1 MHRDRIRSGRAFAG
15 SKVIKLLTAGACA
28 ALAAVPLTANAQATS
43 VPRVHPSSLSPTRI
57 AQLAARP
64 DRRVIVI
71 LKNQENGVTGRDGTL
86 RVRAARLAADQK
98 SILAEL
104 HLLKAPEVH
113 GYSLI
118 NAVSATVSA
127 AEASRLAANPLVGA
141 VIPDTQI
148 AGPALATSVAS
159 DAAAVGGHVVAAA
172 NVRSTVPAAGG
183 TQICP
188 SNPAD
193 PLIEPEAL
201 SLMHVVDEPG
211 STAPVARSLAD
222 GSGTKVA
229 VFPDGL
235 DPNIPDFMRGG
246 TSAIFDYQDFTGEG
260 TGGVTG
266 GEEAFGDASSIIS
279 QGNQVFDLSGEV
291 NPAHPLPPGCN
302 IRIEGVAPGASVAV
316 MKVFGDANLAF
327 NSLILQAIEYAVDV
341 DHVDILSQSFGGNPI
356 PNPGTD
362 ADALIDAEA
371 VAAGVTVIASSG
383 DAGIT
388 NTIGTPATNPGVI
401 SAGATTSYQLY
412 AQTTSY
418 GYQFGGNGW
427 LSNEVSSFSS
437 TGDTEYGPDTIDV
450 VAPGESGWADCS
462 TDTAT
467 FTECADQ
474 YNGADP
480 QPIVAFG
487 GTSQSCPLTAG
498 TAALVIEAYR
508 ITHGGASPTPA
519 LVKQILMSSAQD
531 LDAPGQNQGAGFVDA
546 LRAVEMAESIK
557 DANGTPAP
565 QGDGLLISPNSIS
578 ATAVAGTSRTVRV
591 SVTNTGAATA
601 TIAPK
606 LRALGTIST
615 IASGSLSLDPTTDPT
630 FVYQTG
636 AVLPDVHVVPF
647 TVPAG
652 TDRMVA
658 SFAWDTASQPSSTLR
673 LSLFSPTGQMTSQS
687 RPQGAAGGFGQVEVH
702 DAVPGTWT
710 MLVFSSGAPYTG
722 AVTYTITKQSFH
734 NVSGAVTPLARTI
747 APDQTRTF
755 LVTVRTPLAAGD
767 LNELVVF
774 ADSIPDANPQS
785 TIPVALRALVPF
797 HGNVGSFHGTITGG
811 NERAAFYGQELVYQF
826 NMPAGERDVDVDVT
840 VSAPGY
846 QVLGF
851 LVDPRI
857 MPVDIESTE
866 TQGQSALTTTMHFS
880 WANPTR
886 GRWSLDLA
894 QVNGVSSLLTSA
906 RISGKIR
913 FNTVRVHASGV
924 PNSAAVHLANGVPV
938 AATISITNTG
948 NSEEDFSLD
957 PRNNSSSA
965 LSLASLTDTTGTL
978 PISDFSLIPQFVVP
992 PFTSQL
998 EFAAESTVPINFDAS
1013 PAFGFPDNIS
1023 LSSGDDAVEDLSAPD
1038 IPASVWGFGPT
1049 EIGPF
1054 AGVAPTVPWSAGG
1067 VAATKTF
1074 DLTVDTASG
1083 DIWSALEGLTGSYNP
1098 ILLDPGQSGS
1108 IAVTFTPSGTHG
1120 QVVVRIHRRRDL
1132 QLQHRQLR
1140 SAGPDPLQVHDLL
1153 AGREGESRAPHR
1165 VARGLLASSRVGG
1178 CP

>member
-1 MHRDRIRSGRAFAG
+1 MNRDRIGSGRMIAG
-15 SKVIKLLTAGACA
+15 SKVIKLLTAGACV
-28 ALAAVPLTANAQATS
+28 ALATVPLAANAQTTS
-43 VPRVHPSSLSPTRI
+43 VPRVHPSSLSPTQI
-57 AQLAARP
+57 AHLAAKP
-64 DRRVIVI
+64 DQRVIVI
-71 LKNQENGVTGRDGTL
+71 LKNQENAVTGSHGTL
-86 RVRAARLAADQK
+86 KVRAARLAADQK
-98 SILAEL
+98 SILGEL
-104 HLLKAPEVH
+104 QLLKAPNTH

-127 AEASRLAANPLVGA
+127 AEAARLAANPLVGA

-148 AGPALATSVAS
+148 TGPSLATSVAS
-159 DAAAVGGHVVAAA
+159 DAAAVGGHVVAGA
-172 NVRSTVPAAGG
+172 NVKTTVPSVGG

-188 SNPAD
+188 TNPAV

-211 STAPVARSLAD
+211 STAPDARSLAD
-222 GSGTKVA
+222 GAGVKVA

-235 DPNIPDFMRGG
+235 DPTIPDFMRGG
-246 TSAIFDYQDFTGEG
+246 TSAIFDYEDFTGEG
-260 TGGVTG
+260 TGAVTG

-291 NPAHPLPPGCN
+291 NPAHPLPAGCN
-302 IRIEGVAPGASVAV
+302 IRIEGVAPGADVAV

-327 NSLILQAIEYAVDV
+327 NSLILQAIEYAVEV

-371 VAAGVTVIASSG
+371 VAAGVTVVASSG

-388 NTIGTPATNPGVI
+388 NTIGTPATNSGVI

-437 TGDTEYGPDTIDV
+437 SGDTEYGPDTIDV

-474 YNGADP
+474 YNGPAP

-487 GTSQSCPLTAG
+487 GTSESCPLTAG
-498 TAALVIEAYR
+498 TAALVIEGYR
-508 ITHGGASPTPA
+508 NTHGGASPTPE

-546 LRAVEMAESIK
+546 LRAVQMAESIQN
-557 DANGTPAP
+557 AQGTPAP

-578 ATAVAGTSRTVRV
+578 ATAVAGSSQTVRV
-591 SVTNTGAATA
+591 SVTNTGATTA
-601 TIAPK
+601 KIVPK
-606 LRALGTIST
+606 LRSLGAMST
-615 IASGSLSLDPTTDPT
+615 IASGSLSLNPGTDPT

-734 NVSGAVTPLARTI
+734 IVSGAVSPSARTL
-747 APDQTRTF
+747 APDHTGSF
-755 LVTVRTPLAAGD
+755 LVTVRTPSAAGD
-767 LNELVVF
+767 LNQSVVF
-774 ADSIPDANPQS
+774 GDSASADPQS

-797 HGNVGSFHGTITGG
+797 HANVGTFHGTITGG

-826 NMPAGERDVDVDVT
+826 NIPKGERDVDVDVT

-851 LVDPRI
+851 LVDPAI
-857 MPVDIESTE
+857 MPVDIESTT
-866 TQGQSALTTTMHFS
+866 TQSQSALTTTMHFS
-880 WANPTR
+880 WANPVP

-894 QVNGVSSLLTSA
+894 QINGVSSLLTSA
-906 RISGKIR
+906 TISGKIR
-913 FNTVRVHASGV
+913 FNTVRVQSSGV
-924 PNSAAVHLANGVPV
+924 PDSSSTHLANGVPV
-938 AATISITNTG
+938 TATISIKNTG
-948 NSEEDFSLD
+948 NSEEDYSLD
-957 PRNNSSSA
+957 PRSNASSL

-992 PFTSQL
+992 PFTTQL

-1023 LSSGDDAVEDLSAPD
+1023 FSAGDDAVEVLSAPD

-1054 AGVAPTVPWSAGG
+1054 AGTAPTVPWSAGG
-1067 VAATKTF
+1067 LAATKGF

-1083 DIWSALEGLTGSYNP
+1083 DIWSALEGLTGSYSP
-1098 ILLDPGQSGS
+1098 TILDPGQTGS
-1108 IAVTFTPSGTHG
+1108 ITVTFTPSGTHG
-1120 QVVVRIHRRRDL
+1120 QVVSGFIAVETFNFNTDSSDQLVRIPYKYKI
-1132 QLQHRQLR
+1132 
-1140 SAGPDPLQVHDLL
+1140 S
-1153 AGREGESRAPHR
+1153 
-1165 VARGLLASSRVGG
+1165 
-1178 CP
+1178 

>member
-1 MHRDRIRSGRAFAG
+1 MNRDRIRSGHAAAG

-28 ALAAVPLTANAQATS
+28 ALATVPLAVNARTTS
-43 VPRVHPSSLSPTRI
+43 VPRVDPSSLSPTQI
-57 AQLAARP
+57 AYLAAKP
-64 DRRVIVI
+64 DQRVIVI
-71 LKNQENGVTGRDGTL
+71 LKNQENGVTGSDGTL
-86 RVRAARLAADQK
+86 KVRAARLAADQR
-98 SILAEL
+98 SILSEL
-104 HLLKAPEVH
+104 HLLKAPKAH

-141 VIPDTQI
+141 VIPDTEI
-148 AGPALATSVAS
+148 TGPSLATSVTS
-159 DAAAVGGHVVAAA
+159 DAAAVGGNVVAGA
-172 NVRSTVPAAGG
+172 NVRTAVPSAGG

-188 SNPAD
+188 TNPAD

-211 STAPVARSLAD
+211 STAPDARSLAD
-222 GSGTKVA
+222 GAGVKVA

-235 DPNIPDFMRGG
+235 DPTIPDFMRGG
-246 TSAIFDYQDFTGEG
+246 TSAIFDYEDFTGEG

-279 QGNQVFDLSGEV
+279 QGNEVFDLSGEV

-327 NSLILQAIEYAVDV
+327 NSLILQAIEYAVEV

-371 VAAGVTVIASSG
+371 VAAGITVVASSG

-437 TGDTEYGPDTIDV
+437 SGDTEYGPDTIDV

-462 TDTAT
+462 TNTAV

-474 YNGADP
+474 YNGSSP

-487 GTSQSCPLTAG
+487 GTSESCPLTAG

-508 ITHGGASPTPA
+508 DTHGGASPTPE

-546 LRAVEMAESIK
+546 LRAVQTAELIH
-557 DANGTPAP
+557 DAHGTPAP
-565 QGDGLLISPNSIS
+565 QGDGLLIAPNSIS
-578 ATAVAGTSRTVRV
+578 ATAVAGSSQTVRV

-606 LRALGTIST
+606 LRALGAMST
-615 IASGSLSLDPTTDPT
+615 IASGSLTLNATTDPT
-630 FVYQTG
+630 FIYQTG
-636 AVLPDVHVVPF
+636 AVVPDVHLVPF

-652 TDRMVA
+652 ADRMVA

-710 MLVFSSGAPYTG
+710 MLVFSTGTPYNG
-722 AVTYTITKQSFH
+722 AVTYTITRQSFH
-734 NVSGAVTPLARTI
+734 TVSGAVFPAARTI
-747 APDQTRTF
+747 APDHTGTF
-755 LVTVRTPLAAGD
+755 RVTVRTPSAAGD

-774 ADSIPDANPQS
+774 GDSAAIADPQS

-797 HGNVGSFHGTITGG
+797 HANVGTFHGTITGG

-826 NMPAGERDVDVDVT
+826 NVPAGERDVDVDVT

-851 LVDPRI
+851 LVDPRV
-857 MPVDIESTE
+857 MPVDVESTE
-866 TQGQSALTTTMHFS
+866 TQSELALTTTMHFS
-880 WANPTR
+880 WANPAP

-906 RISGKIR
+906 TISGKIR
-913 FNTVRVHASGV
+913 FNTVRVHSSGVPDSFATHLASGV
-924 PNSAAVHLANGVPV
+924 PVT
-938 AATISITNTG
+938 ATISIKNTG
-948 NSEEDFSLD
+948 NSEEDYSLD
-957 PRNNSSSA
+957 PRSNSSSQ

-978 PISDFSLIPQFVVP
+978 PISDFSLVPQFVVP

-998 EFAAESTVPINFDAS
+998 AFAAELTVPINFDAS

-1023 LSSGDDAVEDLSAPD
+1023 FSSGDDAVELLTAPD

-1054 AGVAPTVPWSAGG
+1054 AGTAPTVPWSAGG
-1067 VAATKTF
+1067 AAATKTF
-1074 DLTVDTASG
+1074 DLTVGTASG
-1083 DIWSALEGLTGSYNP
+1083 DIWSALEGLTGGYTP
-1098 ILLDPGQSGS
+1098 TILDPGQTGS
-1108 IAVTFTPSGTHG
+1108 IAVTFTPSGSHG
-1120 QVVVRIHRRRDL
+1120 QMVSGFIAVETFNFNTDSSDQLVRIPYRYTI
-1132 QLQHRQLR
+1132 
-1140 SAGPDPLQVHDLL
+1140 S
-1153 AGREGESRAPHR
+1153 
-1165 VARGLLASSRVGG
+1165 
-1178 CP
+1178 